1 VVILRSQVEKERYN
15 DQTIIQ
21 YLLGA
26 LPEEETERVEEL
38 CFIDDE
44 FAVRLTAVE
53 NDLVDAYVRGRLAG
67 ERLERFD
74 SHYLASPKRRKKV
87 KTARML
93 HAYAENAVATGQ
105 VVLASGPS
113 QTNAK
118 SFKPSPRLTRLP
130 FTLPR
135 LALTAAAALAL
146 VGAGLLAFELSR
158 LRSQIDQAQATRI
171 ALEQREKELQGLLEQ
186 QRSASSVIE
195 KELER
200 VREEKE
206 RVERQIALER
216 QIAGAKSPASPASLN
231 ILPFILTAPARTAG
245 QVAAVTIPSGTDY
258 VVLQA
263 ELEPDDY
270 SSYNAELLYQPGKTP
285 AGWKRERLRS
295 RALGESRVV
304 DIVIPANIL
313 KSREYLLAVTGISDR
328 GSAEG
333 ERGYPFR
340 IVKQ

>member
-1 VVILRSQVEKERYN
+1 VNKEKYN

-21 YLLGA
+21 YLLGS

-38 CFIDDE
+38 SFIDDE
-44 FAVRLTAVE
+44 FAVRLSAAE
-53 NDLVDAYVRGRLAG
+53 NDLIDAYVRGKLSG
-67 ERLERFD
+67 EKLERFN

-87 KTARML
+87 KTAKVF

-105 VVLASGPS
+105 VVLAPGSP
-113 QTNAK
+113 QTDAK
-118 SFKPSPRLTRLP
+118 SVKPSPHLRRLP
-130 FTLPR
+130 FTFPR
-135 LALTAAAALAL
+135 LALTAAAVL
-146 VGAGLLAFELSR
+146 VLLGVGWLVFELSR

-186 QRSASSVIE
+186 QRLASSAIE
-195 KELER
+195 KELEQ

-216 QIAGAKSPASPASLN
+216 QIAGSKSPSSPANLN

-245 QVAAVTIPSGTDY
+245 QVAAITIPSGTDF

-270 SSYNAELLYQPGKTP
+270 PSYNAELLYQPGKIS
-285 AGWKRERLRS
+285 AGWKRERLKS
-295 RALGESRVV
+295 RALGESRVI
-304 DIVIPANIL
+304 DIVIPANLL

-328 GSAEG
+328 GVAEG

>member
-1 VVILRSQVEKERYN
+1 VNKETYN
-15 DQTIIQ
+15 DQVIIQ
-21 YLLGA
+21 YLLGS

-44 FAVRLTAVE
+44 FAVRLSAIE
-53 NDLVDAYVRGRLAG
+53 NDLVDAYVRGKLSG
-67 ERLERFD
+67 EKLERFD

-87 KTARML
+87 KTARGL

-113 QTNAK
+113 QTRAK
-118 SFKPSPRLTRLP
+118 SFMPSPRLTHQPFIFSRLG
-130 FTLPR
+130 
-135 LALTAAAALAL
+135 LTAAAVL
-146 VGAGLLAFELSR
+146 VLMGVGWLVFELSR
-158 LRSQIDQAQATRI
+158 LRSQIDEAEAARI
-171 ALEQREKELQGLLEQ
+171 SLDQREKELQGLIEQ
-186 QRSASSVIE
+186 QRAASSAIE
-195 KELER
+195 IELKR

-206 RVERQIALER
+206 RVERQLALER
-216 QIAGAKSPASPASLN
+216 QTSGSKSASSPANLN

-245 QVAAVTIPSGTDY
+245 RVAAVTIPSGTDY

-295 RALGESRVV
+295 RALGESRVI
-304 DIVIPANIL
+304 DIVIPATLL
-313 KSREYLLAVTGISDR
+313 KSREYLLAVTGVSDS
-328 GSAEG
+328 GVADG

-340 IVKQ
+340 VVKQ

>member
-1 VVILRSQVEKERYN
+1 VNKEKYN
-15 DQTIIQ
+15 DQMIIQ
-21 YLLGA
+21 YLLGS

-38 CFIDDE
+38 SFIDDE
-44 FAVRLTAVE
+44 FAVRLSAAE
-53 NDLVDAYVRGRLAG
+53 NDLVDAYVRGKLSG
-67 ERLERFD
+67 ENLERFD

-87 KTARML
+87 KTAKVF

-105 VVLASGPS
+105 VVLAPGPS
-113 QTNAK
+113 QTEAE
-118 SFKPSPRLTRLP
+118 SVRPSPPLRRLP
-130 FTLPR
+130 FTFPR
-135 LALTAAAALAL
+135 LALTAAAVLAL
-146 VGAGLLAFELSR
+146 VGVGWLVFEL
-158 LRSQIDQAQATRI
+158 LRMRNQIDQAQATRI

-186 QRSASSVIE
+186 QRASRSAIE

-206 RVERQIALER
+206 RVERQIALGR
-216 QIAGAKSPASPASLN
+216 QIAGSKSPSSPANLN

-295 RALGESRVV
+295 RALGESRVI
-304 DIVIPANIL
+304 DIVIPANL
-313 KSREYLLAVTGISDR
+313 LRSREYLLAVTGISDR
-328 GSAEG
+328 GVAEG
-333 ERGYPFR
+333 ERAYPFR
-340 IVKQ
+340 VVKQ